1 MRKNVD
7 SSRYSSSGSHAQEIQ
22 EKPAFQPER
31 EVLPASRISIH
42 REGLLVQSLN
52 INFKRRRE
60 AFQRLQTG
68 VVSALNPLNCPDVQ
82 ARHLSQLLLRE
93 MAAYSQLFENHSR
106 AQRLRTQ
113 SIE

>member
-7 SSRYSSSGSHAQEIQ
+7 SSRYSSSGSHAQEVQ
-22 EKPAFQPER
+22 EEPAFQPER
-31 EVLPASRISIH
+31 EVLPTSRVFIH

-60 AFQRLQTG
+60 ALQRFHTG

-82 ARHLSQLLLRE
+82 TRHLSQLLLRE

-106 AQRLRTQ
+106 TQHLRTE